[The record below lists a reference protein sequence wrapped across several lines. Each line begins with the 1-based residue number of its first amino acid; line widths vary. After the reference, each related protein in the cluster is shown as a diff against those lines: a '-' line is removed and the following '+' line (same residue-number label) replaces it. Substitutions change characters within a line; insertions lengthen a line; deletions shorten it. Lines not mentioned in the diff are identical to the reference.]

1 VIGELLGYFLFQ
13 SDFVGFGGLLFCHAR
28 SLLVVELKPAIDLDA
43 AKTNQSS
50 GALRALSTRRIK
62 EK

>member
-1 VIGELLGYFLFQ
+1 LAGCSAIFFFNLIS
-13 SDFVGFGGLLFCHAR
+13 SDSAVCFFAMRG
-28 SLLVVELKPAIDLDA
+28 SLLVVVLKPAIDLDA

>member
-1 VIGELLGYFLFQ
+1 MRG
-13 SDFVGFGGLLFCHAR
+13 